1 MPWNADLW
9 RGQFLQEGYRYEEAE
24 YSQYMN
30 HRTIR
35 IFSCTNLSPAASFK
49 LKARIHLT
57 RPRQTPDLCGVSILP
72 VFSVCCRTNEVSH
85 GHFHPLGG
93 ETQIRSSRPLSGR
106 FGSFRVLSGR
116 FVLGGFGS
124 GDEDDEGR
132 IFIHVSVAFFADS
145 IVLWT
150 VSTGSSPRCKG
161 LFKRVAGGVSPKLS
175 EFTCEEIESDC
186 QLFAIHGFR
195 CVGRKTHAAKLE
207 S

>member
-57 RPRQTPDLCGVSILP
+57 RPRQTPDLGGVSILL

-106 FGSFRVLSGR
+106 FGSFRVVSFWVASGPGMKMMKGGSSSMFRWPLSRFDCPVDGFNWIFTTLQR
-116 FVLGGFGS
+116 FVQKS
-124 GDEDDEGR
+124 SRWR
-132 IFIHVSVAFFADS
+132 IAKAF
-145 IVLWT
+145 
-150 VSTGSSPRCKG
+150 
-161 LFKRVAGGVSPKLS
+161 RVHLRR
-175 EFTCEEIESDC
+175 D
-186 QLFAIHGFR
+186 
-195 CVGRKTHAAKLE
+195 
-207 S
+207 